1 MIYYRGLGWL
11 SLLLFIAP
19 FLVLGLI
26 LDRGLG
32 IDVLG
37 PGSSWPLH
45 SMMLLGALVT
55 FAFGLYVNREK
66 FEETIY
72 EKSGP
77 VKKLHTKHTLYWIP
91 MQYWGAIFFL
101 IYLAFFVL
109 RSSKRT

>member
-1 MIYYRGLGWL
+1 MVFYTGLGWL
-11 SLLLFIAP
+11 TLLLFITP
-19 FLVLGLI
+19 LIVLGLI
-26 LDRGLG
+26 LDRGFG

-37 PGSSWPLH
+37 TESSWPLH
-45 SMMLLGALVT
+45 SIVLLGGLVT

-66 FEETIY
+66 VEETIY